1 MRIFAGMEYAPGL
14 QTVAGDPVLSY
25 EYIEQLRKE
34 KDPYKIIMQKGG
46 QETTL
51 ASNAD
56 IVITGGNRGG
66 GKTLSLIAEAL
77 DYVKNPHFFGLI
89 LRNEKDDLKGII
101 EQTLHFYQDLGV
113 YKSSKMLWDFNSG
126 STLQMS
132 YFEGVYSDFVKR
144 FQGQAF
150 PYIGIDE
157 ITHIPYNKF
166 KYLLTTN
173 RNAFHM
179 RNMMLGT
186 CNPDPDSWVAQ
197 FIDWWIGED
206 GFPIEERDGKLRY
219 CFMDGDSTSSI
230 IWGDTREEVYEQC
243 QSTIDKLYNKS
254 YQELGYD
261 KLEMFI
267 KSVTFIRA
275 RLEDNIALISSD
287 PNYVANLAQ
296 QSEEQRARDFEGNW
310 KFKDVGGDM
319 IKMSHMEKFYNNP
332 YVRTDNAQRFVTCD
346 VAFQGGDSLVMWLWE
361 GWHIKDLFV
370 SRVDAR
376 TSVEVVKSKLMEWGV
391 REENFCYDLQGAG
404 QVFRGFFPNAMPFN
418 NQEEPIAQRGETA
431 RSVKYLYANLKSQC
445 AYLFAKKLKDGE
457 VSIESGLLDRRYS
470 GRFGKN
476 VQLRQ
481 VLMKERKAIR
491 GDSKT
496 EDKGFKL
503 IKKDEMKRIVGHSPD
518 YIESL
523 LFRGLFDLKAKRR
536 VNNLWMV

>member
-1 MRIFAGMEYAPGL
+1 M
-14 QTVAGDPVLSY
+14 SY

-77 DYVKNPHFFGLI
+77 DYIKNPHFFGLV

-126 STLQMS
+126 STLQLS

-206 GFPIEERDGKLRY
+206 GFPIEERDGKMRY
-219 CFMDGDSTSSI
+219 CFMDGDTTSSI

-243 QSTIDKLYNKS
+243 KNTIDKLYNKS

-310 KFKDVGGDM
+310 KFKDVGDDM

-332 YVRTDNAQRFVTCD
+332 YVRTENAQRYVTCD

-370 SRVDAR
+370 SRVDAK

-404 QVFRGFFPNAMPFN
+404 QVFRGFFPDAMPFN
-418 NQEEPIAQRGETA
+418 NQEEPIAQKGETVK
-431 RSVKYLYANLKSQC
+431 SVKYLYANLKSQC
-445 AYLFAKKLKDGE
+445 AYFFAKKLKEGGI
-457 VSIESGLLDRRYS
+457 SIESDLLDRRYS

-491 GDSKT
+491 GDFKSA
-496 EDKGFKL
+496 DRGFSL

-523 LFRGLFDLKAKRR
+523 LFRVLFDLKVKLR
-536 VNNLWMV
+536 VKNLWMI